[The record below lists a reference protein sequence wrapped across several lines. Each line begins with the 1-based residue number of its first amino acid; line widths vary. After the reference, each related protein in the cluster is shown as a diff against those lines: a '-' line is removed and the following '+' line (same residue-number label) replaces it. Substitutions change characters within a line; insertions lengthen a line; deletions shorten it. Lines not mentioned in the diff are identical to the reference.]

1 MAFQMLPLSCREVTV
16 TQSILALSMCQGLRK
31 ATGFTCRHP
40 CKTHWNMIPTHH
52 NKHPPTGDAE
62 KKGWD
67 WIEIG
72 KPWMLEWWP
81 SLLTGTVAQFTSDP
95 FGTLGTRHQLEH
107 RSNGLRIDLISGFQ
121 RDFLGWYD
129 LARVSSLNAKCQ
141 QVPPPTSSKVQPHMQ
156 WKSSGLEMILPW
168 LSSNSSIFQSTSAHN
183 ELYNYIP
190 LHSPQ
195 E

>member
-1 MAFQMLPLSCREVTV
+1 MLPLSCREVTV

-62 KKGWD
+62 KKCWD

-81 SLLTGTVAQFTSDP
+81 SLLTGTVAPFTSDP
-95 FGTLGTRHQLEH
+95 FGTSGTRHQLEH

-121 RDFLGWYD
+121 RGFLGWYD

-141 QVPPPTSSKVQPHMQ
+141 QVPPQPAVKYNHTC
-156 WKSSGLEMILPW
+156 SGSQVVLTWFCPGSLAT
-168 LSSNSSIFQSTSAHN
+168 LAFSNQLQFTMSCTTN
-183 ELYNYIP
+183 IP